1 MKHFRLSLVLFL
13 VILFLFPVQEVFAH
27 GGGHKP
33 EEKKAE
39 DVAPPAMDSMYS
51 VKENEP
57 DPLSESADDN
67 FDNMFSPTDLFTEN
81 ELASPMPMA
90 DMKMKGG
97 EHAGHQGPQ
106 VEISHHERVSS
117 SSKGF
122 GTAVGITLF
131 AGLVFAGLTFL
142 RPGE

>member
-1 MKHFRLSLVLFL
+1 MKPFRLSLVLFL

-33 EEKKAE
+33 EEKK
-39 DVAPPAMDSMYS
+39 DVAAMDSIYS
-51 VKENEP
+51 VKEN
-57 DPLSESADDN
+57 DPLAEPAGDN
-67 FDNMFSPTDLFTEN
+67 FDNVFSPTDLFTAD
-81 ELASPMPMA
+81 ELVSPMPMD
-90 DMKMKGG
+90 DMKMEGG

>member
-1 MKHFRLSLVLFL
+1 MKFFRFSSIYFL
-13 VILFLFPVQEVFAH
+13 AILFLFSAQKTFAH

-33 EEKKAE
+33 EEINAE
-39 DVAPPAMDSMYS
+39 EPAATDSMYS

-57 DPLSESADDN
+57 EPLSDSSDSL
-67 FDNMFSPTDLFTEN
+67 DNMFSPTDLFTQD
-81 ELASPMPMA
+81 ELVDPMPM
-90 DMKMKGG
+90 DDKKMEGSHN
-97 EHAGHQGPQ
+97 EHAGPQ
-106 VEISHHERVSS
+106 VELSQHERVSS

-131 AGLVFAGLTFL
+131 AGLAFAGLTYR